1 MPADEMPPEIIKR
14 WTYAD
19 MDLFLDGVDY
29 FIDASP
35 LVLVLGA
42 ALDHTE
48 ALKDVDDVVDTSAL
62 NS

>member
-1 MPADEMPPEIIKR
+1 
-14 WTYAD
+14 
-19 MDLFLDGVDY
+19 MDLFLDRVDY
-29 FIDASP
+29 FVDASP

-42 ALDHTE
+42 ALDHTK